1 MSVRPVSNETTRENL
16 KFRCTGCGNCC
27 KEPLLP
33 LTDGDVV
40 RIQKRTGD
48 AAADIVRW
56 VDRHGIEMDDEPEAF
71 VHLRQGK
78 RVMVLR
84 QENGRCRYLGSDDR
98 CRIYS
103 SRPLGCRIY
112 PFDPTFDAKG
122 KLKRL
127 KIVRAT
133 ECPNTYDGDTDP
145 EDLKDLDDRYQGA
158 HHDFNDKVAE
168 WNAAQ
173 AKRKRGGK
181 AVQTARQFLEF
192 LGLT

>member
-1 MSVRPVSNETTRENL
+1 MRECDQKSRENL

-33 LTDGDVV
+33 LTDGDVR
-40 RIQKRTGD
+40 RIRTKTGD
-48 AAADIVRW
+48 AAADVVRW
-56 VDRHGIEMDDEPEAF
+56 VDRHGIDMDDEPEAF
-71 VHLRQGK
+71 VVLRQGK

-84 QENGRCRYLGSDDR
+84 QENGACRYLGDDNR
-98 CRIYS
+98 CRIYA

-112 PFDPTFDAKG
+112 PFDPTFDARG

-133 ECPNTYDGDTDP
+133 ECPNALDGDADP
-145 EDLKDLDDRYQGA
+145 EALKNLDDRYQQA
-158 HHDFNDKVAE
+158 HHDYNDKIAE

-173 AKRKRGGK
+173 AKRKRSGK
-181 AVQTARQFLEF
+181 AAQTAREFLEF
-192 LGLT
+192 LGLS